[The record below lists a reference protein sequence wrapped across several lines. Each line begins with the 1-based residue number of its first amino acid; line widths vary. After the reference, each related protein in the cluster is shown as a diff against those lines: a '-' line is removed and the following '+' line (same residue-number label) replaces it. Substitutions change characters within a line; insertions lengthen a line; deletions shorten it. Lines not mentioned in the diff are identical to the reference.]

1 MQVFREAFDATMS
14 TSVIVVHPHIMVA
27 RAFDAY
33 AGRPLLGEPT
43 TGGSVRW
50 YSYAQCGAAA
60 ELFAVQLRHSCRR
73 RSESEAER
81 AVVLCAAN
89 GVGWLVADWA
99 CALAGLPSIAID
111 ASTAP
116 ASALSMAREA
126 AQARGRDVGA
136 VCVDA
141 GHLGEWQAALAQ
153 ACISDR
159 HEEAD
164 RMAAKSGRPLAVDT
178 YSTASARQRLVA
190 IACTMLDRDATD
202 SADSNDDAIDN
213 ANDVAVAAA
222 AAAAAAAAEGS
233 TAAGA
238 AAMVAMKA
246 VQAAALTSRTAGT
259 GDAELVTCLFSFGS
273 TGEPKHLWFDALS
286 WAEWGER
293 NPPASRRARA
303 ALSRRSVRVSC
314 AALFAPLSHG
324 LARRTAWGE
333 LLHGGRLGL
342 CEPRGAGAFDMAF
355 EGGEGIVGGEGGV
368 GGVGGWLDQIR
379 AFAPTTL
386 SAAPRFY
393 TLYQRRYEAE
403 LSKLGMEAE
412 LSKLGKDAEISGA
425 TANHGEHA
433 TPEALRKAAL
443 VAVRR
448 LGGPRL
454 RLVAVGGALVPPSLL
469 AFLRE
474 CFGECG
480 AGGGH
485 AVVSDGYGMAEVP
498 GGIAR
503 DGIPLPGVEV
513 RIQLPLATGHYTGT
527 GWGASDADAIR
538 ALGDDVGEILVKT
551 IRGAIVGDRGAAA
564 LDADGWF
571 HTGDLGRWIEGS
583 SPGGPRRLQ
592 VLERMGFTVKLANGE
607 FLAPQRAEAVYE
619 EQCAS
624 VASCVLLAR
633 PGELAATAVVLL
645 RNDVLGETRLPNMV
659 LDEMRA
665 AAAAAGLRS
674 WEVPGRVLID
684 PGPWDAAS
692 GCSSTHGKVRR
703 LAIARRHGL
712 LPHADAGEGRNG
724 SADDNVMANGSG
736 SGSSNGYDVA
746 GGTVNGSDCASLGEG
761 GGSSNCSSNRSS
773 SSSLVDQLIGFLSAS
788 SEMSALPHLPC
799 AAVRAAEHGSGWWSA
814 LGGDSIM
821 AAELLGAWEGV
832 VHAANARSAK
842 GSRASVDAPSVN
854 APSVNALGAKGSRS
868 ARPTT
873 AHSQRAHSQRRPMIS
888 LNMHDLFSLTP
899 RELRCKAQAC
909 LGRHGIVGDDERIG
923 AKVEDEQEED
933 VGTLEEAELE
943 EEAAAKARG
952 NGGCQWEVE
961 ASASTTSAM
970 AAAAAAAAAA
980 ATEAPATT
988 PTTERRES
996 ERVPATTPT
1005 TERRESERV
1014 SAITGEGKEVDGP
1027 CVLLT
1032 GATGFLGPHLLSAL
1046 LGTSAPQRWAA
1057 IAILARPPLE
1067 RVTDGLSMA
1076 MQAIALGSGAGC
1088 EVGEAHARVR
1098 AFEADLS
1105 LPDLGLSASDRKAL
1119 VQMRIQAVVHSGAVV
1134 DHARAYPAI
1143 QPTNVRAIAA
1153 LLELVSPLGAPRL
1166 APPPLFV
1173 FVSSMSVIPVAAATA
1188 ASGWSGIPEA
1198 LVPPTCA
1205 AALESAYAQSKLVAE
1220 HHLAHAAHMGRVRLS
1235 IARLGLLGPATHA
1248 QSPLNAPDR
1257 RDWLSLLLG
1266 AVDATGASPAGLT
1279 AGRRAVAV
1287 LPVDKGAAAL
1297 AVQAAAALDTET
1309 GVGSSAIEIACLDA
1323 ASFGL
1328 APRSLS
1334 TLLDGI
1340 DASRH
1345 VAGLPPL
1352 RRELPYP
1359 QWRRL
1364 VAAAGHPA
1372 VLALA
1377 MLPPEGRGGSLRL
1390 PSGAR
1395 RRLRDMQRFVDGART
1410 HVLPMDE

>member
-1 MQVFREAFDATMS
+1 M
-14 TSVIVVHPHIMVA
+14 
-27 RAFDAY
+27 
-33 AGRPLLGEPT
+33 
-43 TGGSVRW
+43 
-50 YSYAQCGAAA
+50 
-60 ELFAVQLRHSCRR
+60 
-73 RSESEAER
+73 
-81 AVVLCAAN
+81 
-89 GVGWLVADWA
+89 
-99 CALAGLPSIAID
+99 
-111 ASTAP
+111 
-116 ASALSMAREA
+116 
-126 AQARGRDVGA
+126 
-136 VCVDA
+136 
-141 GHLGEWQAALAQ
+141 
-153 ACISDR
+153 
-159 HEEAD
+159 
-164 RMAAKSGRPLAVDT
+164 
-178 YSTASARQRLVA
+178 
-190 IACTMLDRDATD
+190 
-202 SADSNDDAIDN
+202 
-213 ANDVAVAAA
+213 
-222 AAAAAAAAEGS
+222 
-233 TAAGA
+233 
-238 AAMVAMKA
+238 
-246 VQAAALTSRTAGT
+246 
-259 GDAELVTCLFSFGS
+259 
-273 TGEPKHLWFDALS
+273 
-286 WAEWGER
+286 
-293 NPPASRRARA
+293 
-303 ALSRRSVRVSC
+303 
-314 AALFAPLSHG
+314 
-324 LARRTAWGE
+324 
-333 LLHGGRLGL
+333 
-342 CEPRGAGAFDMAF
+342 
-355 EGGEGIVGGEGGV
+355 
-368 GGVGGWLDQIR
+368 
-379 AFAPTTL
+379 
-386 SAAPRFY
+386 
-393 TLYQRRYEAE
+393 
-403 LSKLGMEAE
+403 
-412 LSKLGKDAEISGA
+412 
-425 TANHGEHA
+425 
-433 TPEALRKAAL
+433 
-443 VAVRR
+443 
-448 LGGPRL
+448 
-454 RLVAVGGALVPPSLL
+454 
-469 AFLRE
+469 
-474 CFGECG
+474 
-480 AGGGH
+480 
-485 AVVSDGYGMAEVP
+485 
-498 GGIAR
+498 
-503 DGIPLPGVEV
+503 
-513 RIQLPLATGHYTGT
+513 
-527 GWGASDADAIR
+527 
-538 ALGDDVGEILVKT
+538 KT

-592 VLERMGFTVKLANGE
+592 VLERIGFTVKLANGE

-645 RNDVLGETRLPNMV
+645 RDDVFGEKTRLPNVV

-712 LPHADAGEGRNG
+712 LPRADAGDGRNG
-724 SADDNVMANGSG
+724 SADGNVMTNGSG
-736 SGSSNGYDVA
+736 SGSNNGYDFA
-746 GGTVNGSDCASLGEG
+746 GGAVNGSECASLGEG
-761 GGSSNCSSNRSS
+761 GGSSNCSS
-773 SSSLVDQLIGFLSAS
+773 LVEQLIGFLSAS
-788 SEMSALPHLPC
+788 SDESALPHLPF
-799 AAVRAAEHGSGWWSA
+799 AAVRAAEQGSDWWSA

-842 GSRASVDAPSVN
+842 GSRA
-854 APSVNALGAKGSRS
+854 

-873 AHSQRAHSQRRPMIS
+873 AHSQRRPTIG

-899 RELRCKAQAC
+899 RELWFKAQAC
-909 LGRHGIVGDDERIG
+909 LGRHGIAGDDERIG
-923 AKVEDEQEED
+923 VKVEDEQEED
-933 VGTLEEAELE
+933 EGALEEAEQEEAEQE
-943 EEAAAKARG
+943 EETAAKGRG

-970 AAAAAAAAAA
+970 AVAAAAA

-988 PTTERRES
+988 STTERRES
-996 ERVPATTPT
+996 ERATAT
-1005 TERRESERV
+1005 
-1014 SAITGEGKEVDGP
+1014 TGEGREGDGP

-1046 LGTSAPQRWAA
+1046 LGTSAPQRWAT

-1067 RVTDGLSMA
+1067 RVTDGLNMA
-1076 MQAIALGSGAGC
+1076 MQTIALGSGAGC

-1119 VQMRIQAVVHSGAVV
+1119 LQMRIRAVVHSGAVV

-1166 APPPLFV
+1166 APPPLFI
-1173 FVSSMSVIPVAAATA
+1173 FVSSMSVIPDGSKLGIPVAAAAT
-1188 ASGWSGIPEA
+1188 ASGWSGTPEA
-1198 LVPPTCA
+1198 LVPPACA

-1235 IARLGLLGPATHA
+1235 IARLGLLGPTTHA
-1248 QSPLNAPDR
+1248 QSPLDAPDR

-1287 LPVDKGAAAL
+1287 LPVDMGAAAL

-1309 GVGSSAIEIACLDA
+1309 GVCSSAIEIACLDA

-1372 VLALA
+1372 LLALA

-1410 HVLPMDE
+1410 HVLH